1 MRPFTRLAPTSTLAP
16 FFALGLALATTATT
30 TSASAKP
37 PGEWTC
43 VEAYY
48 DDETCDCGCG
58 APDPDCTMSTFEGC
72 MRSGCGTG
80 KVPWEHAPESC
91 MTSACGD
98 GWKDEAMGEACD
110 DGDAIASGGCS
121 ADCKTVSPGYTCGE
135 RADKCALNPTEQ
147 DPTPEATEPTPEA
160 TEPSPEPTTPNPESD
175 DGKAEGGGCAGGTLP
190 AWGALLVLAVLRR
203 P

>member
-1 MRPFTRLAPTSTLAP
+1 MHPFTRLALAFSTASVALLLTLATI
-16 FFALGLALATTATT
+16 AS
-30 TSASAKP
+30 SASAKP

-43 VEAYY
+43 EEGFYE
-48 DDETCDCGCG
+48 DDTCDCGCG

-72 MRSGCGTG
+72 MRSGCGEG

-121 ADCKTVSPGYTCGE
+121 ADCKTVSSGYTCGE
-135 RADKCALNPTEQ
+135 RADKCALTPTEQ
-147 DPTPEATEPTPEA
+147 DPTPEATEPAPEL
-160 TEPSPEPTTPNPESD
+160 TEPNPESD
-175 DGKAEGGGCAGGTLP
+175 DDAKAEGGGCAGGSFP
-190 AWGALLVLAVLRR
+190 AWGSLLLIAVLRR
-203 P
+203 R

>member
-1 MRPFTRLAPTSTLAP
+1 MHPFTRLALVFSTASIAP
-16 FFALGLALATTATT
+16 LLTLATTAS
-30 TSASAKP
+30 SASAKP

-43 VEAYY
+43 EEGFYE
-48 DDETCDCGCG
+48 DGTCDCGCG

-98 GWKDEAMGEACD
+98 GWQDEAMGEVCD

-121 ADCKTVSPGYTCGE
+121 ADCKTVNAGYVCGE
-135 RADKCALNPTEQ
+135 RADKCSLAPALEDPNPEVV
-147 DPTPEATEPTPEA
+147 
-160 TEPSPEPTTPNPESD
+160 EPSPEPTEPNPESD
-175 DGKAEGGGCAGGTLP
+175 GNPKAEGGGCAGGSLP
-190 AWGALLVLAVLRR
+190 AWGSLLVLAVWRR
-203 P
+203 R